1 MLLPVESKNV
11 IESCSGVLGMYKQ
24 FEKSSSDTHMT
35 SPGVDHLPLTAPVRG
50 LVVPR
55 HRRAVPRTGGLGN
68 VCGEGGHRV
77 SDPAARTGRSTS
89 GKRPRSVQVTAGK
102 RPRSVEVAAGK
113 RPRSVPG
120 LEN

>member
-1 MLLPVESKNV
+1 
-11 IESCSGVLGMYKQ
+11 MYKQ

-77 SDPAARTGRSTS
+77 SDPAARTGRSPQENAQ
-89 GKRPRSVQVTAGK
+89 GQYRSQ
-102 RPRSVEVAAGK
+102 
-113 RPRSVPG
+113 
-120 LEN
+120 LENAQGQ